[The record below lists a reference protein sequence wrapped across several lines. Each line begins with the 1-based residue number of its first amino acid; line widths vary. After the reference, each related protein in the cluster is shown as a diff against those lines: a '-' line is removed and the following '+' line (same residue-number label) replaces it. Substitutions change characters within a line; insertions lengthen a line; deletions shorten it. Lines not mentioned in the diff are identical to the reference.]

1 MLDLSLFHRISLIL
15 MFLFL
20 LALVYHFVQ
29 NYSFNFLFFHISNK
43 LNQFFIDPCFLFL
56 HFPVRHLY
64 FCVFL
69 LYMPAALHEKN
80 VWFLLHPAKANFFCT
95 KKGTPKWSSFPY
107 IVIQTP
113 IVHDSLNPIQSP
125 LRNLAAT
132 YRWVVSRTKNIQV
145 ACRKTIK
152 VVVVY

>member
-43 LNQFFIDPCFLFL
+43 PNHFFIDPCFLFL
-56 HFPVRHLY
+56 RFPVRHLY

-69 LYMPAALHEKN
+69 LYMPAALHEKKC
-80 VWFLLHPAKANFFCT
+80 VISLTSCESQFFCT
-95 KKGTPKWSSFPY
+95 KKGIGS
-107 IVIQTP
+107 
-113 IVHDSLNPIQSP
+113 
-125 LRNLAAT
+125 
-132 YRWVVSRTKNIQV
+132 
-145 ACRKTIK
+145 
-152 VVVVY
+152 

>member
-56 HFPVRHLY
+56 RFPVRHLY

-69 LYMPAALHEKN
+69 LYMPAALHEKKC
-80 VWFLLHPAKANFFCT
+80 VISLTSCESQFFAQKKASVRKPMPSLVTAYISLPAIAFMASDKL
-95 KKGTPKWSSFPY
+95 G
-107 IVIQTP
+107 
-113 IVHDSLNPIQSP
+113 
-125 LRNLAAT
+125 
-132 YRWVVSRTKNIQV
+132 
-145 ACRKTIK
+145 
-152 VVVVY
+152 